1 VADVV
6 AALVVADAD
15 SPLLAPGRC
24 GSTPAIAFSGWL
36 CAHSGHQQWRV
47 EDLGPLADCYMCRN
61 GLLQAL
67 PLWWD
72 GALVPEG
79 WARAVTVQWLHAR
92 SEVILAGIGLVMEP
106 TPFQVEQVGLRL
118 VSLRLASRI
127 VLLAR
132 DNGRLVE
139 VQP

>member
-1 VADVV
+1 VSAHPEIVAV
-6 AALVVADAD
+6 LVVADAG

-24 GSTPAIAFSGWL
+24 GATPPMVMDLNGTGLWIEVDL
-36 CAHSGHQQWRV
+36 P
-47 EDLGPLADCYMCRN
+47 EDRGIPFEDDALSVA
-61 GLLQAL
+61 AL